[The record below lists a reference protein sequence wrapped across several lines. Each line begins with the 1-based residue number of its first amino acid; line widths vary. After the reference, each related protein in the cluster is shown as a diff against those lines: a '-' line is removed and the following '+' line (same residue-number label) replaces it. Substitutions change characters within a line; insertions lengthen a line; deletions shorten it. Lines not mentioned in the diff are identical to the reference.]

1 MSVAFTDLST
11 GSPTAWQWDFENDGI
26 VDSTLQ
32 NPTWIYATPGTYSVK
47 LTAFNQYGAD
57 AEVKI
62 AYVNVT
68 TPPPPTPPV
77 ADFVGLPLTGAAPLL
92 VQFTDLSTNT
102 PTSWQWDFEND
113 GIVDS
118 IAQNPQW
125 TYTNSGTY
133 SVKLTVF
140 NDDGSDFLVKTAYVT
155 VTGAPAECPLPSSV
169 EDPDTIDLWHFDEGI
184 GATEI
189 NPTIYFGGFPP
200 TVTLGGSFFLG
211 PSETNCG
218 TAIYTGDQFGSSEIQ
233 LLDGPSLIIPG

>member
-1 MSVAFTDLST
+1 LSVAFTDLST